1 MKLSGNQILALKIT
15 LMFITV
21 VGGSILQS
29 RSDAESESLGAKLT
43 KPLGRIISA
52 GEDSLPSWVYIIV
65 VILIV
70 TKIFDKKIMKL
81 VSKK

>member
-29 RSDAESESLGAKLT
+29 RKNKAIANKE
-43 KPLGRIISA
+43 
-52 GEDSLPSWVYIIV
+52 
-65 VILIV
+65 
-70 TKIFDKKIMKL
+70 
-81 VSKK
+81 